1 MAVERLVNGEAD
13 EATDTTAFKID
24 EGLIDEAE
32 KSSDFASTHSLKE
45 TDSKLKLD
53 KTNQQNNG
61 NLKKSGGIG
70 VFTPTKRDEKKES
83 DNKLPSFGMS

>member
-1 MAVERLVNGEAD
+1 MAVERLISGEAD
-13 EATDTTAFKID
+13 ETTYTTAFKID
-24 EGLIDEAE
+24 EELIEEAE
-32 KSSDFASTHSLKE
+32 ESSEFATTHSLKE
-45 TDSKLKLD
+45 TDSKLRLD

-61 NLKKSGGIG
+61 NLKRSGGIG